1 AKTSPTSLAEALDR
15 EPRTMKVM
23 HEEAARQDELA
34 GNAPIDSDVAVAD
47 TNEPGSTR
55 RWTTPVL
62 AALAVVGLATAAVF
76 GTLYLS
82 SEPAPEEIGAF
93 LSDERPQIEERSRR
107 VADLLVNYDSTT
119 LEGVS
124 AEMLEIATGNF
135 REQYEETLSSGPGLS
150 AALEE
155 ASASSRGEILEGPDV
170 SFRTPS
176 EAIAILSVTQTAQS
190 NSNPGGQTFDYVLK
204 ITLIDTVDGG
214 WKADRVEV
222 ISTQQ
227 V

>member
-1 AKTSPTSLAEALDR
+1 
-15 EPRTMKVM
+15 MKIM
-23 HEEAARQDELA
+23 HEDAARRDELG
-34 GNAPIDSDVAVAD
+34 GNAPIERDVAVTD
-47 TNEPGSTR
+47 TREPAPPR
-55 RWTTPVL
+55 RWKSRAL
-62 AALAVVGLATAAVF
+62 AALAVVGLASAAVF
-76 GTLYLS
+76 GILYLQNEAS
-82 SEPAPEEIGAF
+82 PEEVGSF
-93 LSDERPQIEERSRR
+93 LTAERPQIEERARR

-119 LEGVS
+119 LEDVS
-124 AEMLEIATGNF
+124 GQMLEIATGNF

-155 ASASSRGEILEGPDV
+155 ASASSRGRILEGPDV

-190 NSNPGGQTFDYVLK
+190 NSNPGGQTIDYTLK